1 MVAFPQLKD
10 KLLLGAKR
18 KQGLGVG
25 DKTGEKAKSHSLAAV
40 LLRDA
45 GRSDCRGRPVRNGS
59 FLILTPPSESLV
71 SCHFFRNNFV
81 KKENLSPKDAS
92 RQS

>member
-1 MVAFPQLKD
+1 VAFPQLKD

-25 DKTGEKAKSHSLAAV
+25 DKTGEKAESHSLAAV

-45 GRSDCRGRPVRNGS
+45 GRSDCRGRPVRNGR
-59 FLILTPPSESLV
+59 FLILTPPSESLE
-71 SCHFFRNNFV
+71 SCHFLGTILLKR
-81 KKENLSPKDAS
+81 KI
-92 RQS
+92 